1 MCYRFL
7 FCFFAFAMLVLTS
20 SAQNTQ
26 PTLSERAEISILTCS
41 PGDELYSTF
50 GHTAI
55 RLTDPVLRIDS
66 VYNYG
71 TFEFT
76 DGFYVKFA
84 RGKLDYKL
92 SKSSFREFMNEYIY
106 FGRAVEEQVLLLS
119 RKQKQQLFDA
129 LEVNFLPENREY
141 RYDFFFDNCSTRVRD
156 MIEDAVGGE
165 VNYPEPMPEKT
176 MTFREM
182 IESYQG
188 HMPWGDFGI
197 DLALGVPCDAYMK
210 HPEQM
215 FIPDYLRDQFATATL
230 DGKPLCSPVKEL
242 IPVRVEHDTPPFDW
256 PYFISILL
264 LLLTLARALFVVT
277 TQRESLYWDQFIL
290 FLFGLIGLVV
300 ALLWFATDHTI
311 TKVNLNVIWAF
322 PFHLCASFLVK
333 KIWMKK
339 YFMFFTIVLFAFL
352 VSESW
357 WPQDFHHTFWPL
369 AGTLFI
375 TCIRMATLPPVHTNQ
390 SLVS

>member
-1 MCYRFL
+1 
-7 FCFFAFAMLVLTS
+7 MLVLTS
-20 SAQNTQ
+20 SDLNAQVK
-26 PTLSERAEISILTCS
+26 LSERAKISILTCS

-55 RLTDPVLRIDS
+55 RVNDPILRIDS

-84 RGKLDYKL
+84 RGKLDYTL
-92 SKSSFREFMNEYIY
+92 SKSSFRDFMNEYIY
-106 FGRAVEEQVLLLS
+106 YGRGVEEQVLLLS
-119 RKQKQQLFDA
+119 RKQNQQLFDA
-129 LEVNFLPENREY
+129 LEVNYQPENREY

-156 MIEDAVGGE
+156 IIEDAAGGE
-165 VNYPEPMPEKT
+165 VVYPDPLPEGS

-197 DLALGVPCDAYMK
+197 DLALGVPCDAFMK

-230 DGKPLCSPVKEL
+230 DGKLLCSPIQEL
-242 IPVRVEHDTPPFDW
+242 IPIRAEHHKYPFDW
-256 PYFISILL
+256 PYLVSIVL

-277 TQRESLYWDQFIL
+277 KQKESLFWDRLML
-290 FLFGLIGLVV
+290 FVFGLVGLLV

-311 TKVNLNVIWAF
+311 TKVNLNVVWAF
-322 PFHLCASFLVK
+322 PLHLVAAFLVK
-333 KIWMKK
+333 KAWMKK

-352 VSESW
+352 VSEWW

-390 SLVS
+390 PSVS